1 MASTEL
7 HHTLNPWFQARSP
20 WLMGSVKLGRGP
32 LVLAHLDPGSAHSG
46 TDVWVLSLR
55 DASGQAVLVAV
66 PQVLALDQ
74 AGAYAQQLL
83 SNESR
88 ETP

>member
-20 WLMGSVKLGRGP
+20 WLMGSVKLGCGP
-32 LVLAHLDPGSAHSG
+32 LVLAHLDPRSSQSG
-46 TDVWVLSLR
+46 TEVWVLSIK

-66 PQVLALDQ
+66 SQVLALDQ
-74 AGAYAQQLL
+74 AGTHAQQLIL
-83 SNESR
+83 DKSR
-88 ETP
+88 ETE